1 MSYIKKEIRE
11 QIYRKYD
18 GHCAYCGKE
27 ITYKEMQVD
36 HIKPIFRGWTDE
48 EKERHLPKG
57 HAGGDEVLNYNPS
70 CHACNFRKGTSDI
83 DGFREAI
90 EHGLECCRRDFT
102 YRMMVRYGLVEEH
115 PQRVVFYFENVKP
128 CE

>member
-1 MSYIKKEIRE
+1 MSYIKKEVRE
-11 QIYRKYD
+11 KIYRKYD

-36 HIKPIFRGWTDE
+36 HIKPIFRGWSAET
-48 EKERHLPKG
+48 KGRLPKDLL
-57 HAGGDEVLNYNPS
+57 GGDSVENYNPS
-70 CHACNFRKGTSDI
+70 CHACNFRKSTSDI
-83 DGFREAI
+83 EGFREAI

-102 YRMMVRYGLVEEH
+102 YRMMLRYGLVEEH
-115 PQRVVFYFENVKP
+115 PQRVVFYFEKVK